1 MDAFYQQI
9 PRPDFPRSRVARNAK
24 PLINSFDAEFPYTAP
39 PLDFSFM
46 NIGNFDSYLHGKD
59 DEPRQQGQKKLPAKT
74 EDGKYSTTTLK
85 MNNNLLQEWKGFA
98 QFLTDVL
105 ASPQELYWLDL
116 SFNYLI
122 KIDEIILTFPNIKI
136 LYLHGNA
143 IEDAKE
149 IDKLAQLPHLISITL
164 HGNPVESDPGYRQ
177 RVLSKLP
184 NLKALDFSRITKADR
199 EKSQVYVSMVG
210 DRNPATKK
218 KHARS
223 NTK

>member
-9 PRPDFPRSRVARNAK
+9 PRPDFQKSHVTRNAK
-24 PLINSFDAEFPYTAP
+24 PIINSFDERFPYTAP

-59 DEPRQQGQKKLPAKT
+59 DEPRQQGLKNLTKT

-85 MNNNLLQEWKGFA
+85 MNNNLLQEWKGFE
-98 QFLTDVL
+98 QFLQDIL

-122 KIDEIILTFPNIKI
+122 TIDEVILNFPNIRI

-143 IEDAKE
+143 IEDVKE
-149 IDKLAQLPHLISITL
+149 IDKLAQLQHLFKLTL

-184 NLKALDFSRITKADR
+184 NLKTLDCSEVTKADR

-210 DRNPATKK
+210 DRNPTAKK

-223 NTK
+223 KTK